1 MLHSPLFYYYFLSLF
16 HSFIFFFFLL
26 YNFFNKELIT
36 RLNFEVFSL
45 DSLWTLDYI
54 LAPLPPLGIGLSLAV
69 GAVGGAHWALM

>member
-16 HSFIFFFFLL
+16 HSFIFFFFL

-36 RLNFEVFSL
+36 RLSFEVFSL

-54 LAPLPPLGIGLSLAV
+54 LAPLPPLGIGLSLAA
-69 GAVGGAHWALM
+69 GAMGGHTGL